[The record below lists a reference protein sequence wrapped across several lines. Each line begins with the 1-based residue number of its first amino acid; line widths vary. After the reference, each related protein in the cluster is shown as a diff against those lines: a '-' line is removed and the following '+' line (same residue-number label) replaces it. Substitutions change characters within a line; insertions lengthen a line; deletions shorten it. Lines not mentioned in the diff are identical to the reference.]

1 MIISYNPSTFNFAD
15 VIYYNIFSVHPISQH
30 TSQYNKRSSFYFYF
44 LPDGSSVV
52 YIPFSDSNMTSFFFR
67 FVNKRASYRLGIIS
81 LAHAPVHMTDFPVV
95 NVHVDELSSVRI
107 CQYKLCSTLSANVNI
122 NYRLPVKVHYRIC
135 TPRHQNLGIKY

>member
-1 MIISYNPSTFNFAD
+1 MINSCTPSTFNCVD

-30 TSQYNKRSSFYFYF
+30 TSKYNKRSSFYFYF

-67 FVNKRASYRLGIIS
+67 FVNKRAIYRLGIIS